1 MAKLL
6 SIAKG
11 PFEKKNETN
20 RKHYLLIRIHVRR
33 FFLLGLFFF
42 NANTELTTDDIVSK
56 FKARSNKTQ
65 LNANVFTYT
74 HRHGRI
80 RMAWYPEK
88 EK

>member
-1 MAKLL
+1 M
-6 SIAKG
+6 SDV
-11 PFEKKNETN
+11 FF
-20 RKHYLLIRIHVRR
+20 YLV
-33 FFLLGLFFF
+33 FFF

-80 RMAWYPEK
+80 RMAWYSEK
-88 EK
+88 EKNELTTIEVVE